1 MRDETRVLGQLPWL
15 GPLDLGHSRV
25 SRSSFSA
32 VVARE
37 RLEALSS
44 RSMLKEEASALGD
57 RGRLADRTGEAAI
70 IASFASFFLCVL
82 SVCE

>member
-1 MRDETRVLGQLPWL
+1 MLGQLRSVHL
-15 GPLDLGHSRV
+15 TSVGHSRV

-70 IASFASFFLCVL
+70 IASFADSASRKRVTHAT
-82 SVCE
+82 